1 MGWLWMIVIGFI
13 VGLIARALKPGNDSM
28 GIIMTSVLGVAGS
41 VAAGFIGKSMGWY
54 KEGDAVGF
62 IAAVLGAL
70 VLLFIVGLVKK
81 K

>member
-41 VAAGFIGKSMGWY
+41 VAAGVIGKSMGWY
-54 KEGDAVGF
+54 KEGDAAGF